1 MKAFTRFHVAAFT
14 VAALVLIGLPILVGA
29 ESFNRE
35 MEIGMTGP
43 DVSALQTFL
52 AADPSIYPQGLVT
65 GYFGVLTYQAVANFQ
80 ARNGISAVGRVGPIT
95 LAAINGMFGSIGGS
109 SDVNAP
115 IITVVTLGSSSSSI
129 SAAWVTN
136 EETMSTLYYSI
147 SPIYLT
153 ESKNSNPYSVSVT
166 GIAVASLNAGLRT
179 SNSVNVQNLL
189 ANTRYYFAI
198 RATDQAGNVSVT
210 WPSSV
215 VTK

>member
-1 MKAFTRFHVAAFT
+1 MNSVTRIQIAAFA
-14 VAALVLIGLPILVGA
+14 VAVLVLIGLPILVGA
-29 ESFNRE
+29 ESFIRE

-65 GYFGVLTYQAVANFQ
+65 GYFGPLTYRAVANFQ
-80 ARNGISAVGRVGPIT
+80 TRNGISAVGRVGPIT

-115 IITVVTLGSSSSSI
+115 VITVVTLGTSASSF
-129 SAAWVTN
+129 SAAWMTN
-136 EETMSTLYYSI
+136 EETISTLYYSL

-166 GIAVASLNAGLRT
+166 GTAVASANAGL
-179 SNSVNVQNLL
+179 SASHNVNVQNLQ
-189 ANTRYYFAI
+189 ASTRYYYAI
-198 RATDQAGNVSVT
+198 RAIDQAGNVSVT